1 MTKFALALLASVA
14 ITGTAHAE
22 TFEGPYVGVAAVR
35 DAYEIKGDLLGDVQI
50 DGLSANG
57 YGAALYAGYD
67 LPLSANIFAGLEA
80 NATLTSAAL
89 TLSEDDFKSQIK
101 ARESFGFSTRL
112 GYKVTDATG
121 IYARVGYQR
130 TKFKATISDYDS
142 RNSENSTQEALVYGA
157 GLETGLGSKT
167 SLRAEYIIEDYDSA
181 TSNSKLSVGISY
193 RF

>member
-1 MTKFALALLASVA
+1 MKKMTLALLASVA
-14 ITGTAHAE
+14 FTGTAHAE
-22 TFEGPYVGVAAVR
+22 IFEGPYVGVAAVR
-35 DAYEIKGDLLGDVQI
+35 DAYELQGEFLGDANV

-57 YGAALYAGYD
+57 YGASVYAGYD

-89 TLSEDDFKSQIK
+89 TVSDEDGKAQIK

-130 TKFKATISDYDS
+130 TNFKATVGSLSDND
-142 RNSENSTQEALVYGA
+142 TQEALVYGA
-157 GLETGLGSKT
+157 GLETRLGGKT
-167 SLRAEYIIEDYDSA
+167 SLRAEYTVEDYDDVV
-181 TSNSKLSVGISY
+181 SNSKLSVGISY